1 MIRKHRSH
9 GAGTRPRPQLQHLQ
23 EKHVIDL
30 RVAAG
35 STVVIVDPA
44 AEIEVERNPV
54 APRLKS
60 LRGARIAIIDNT
72 KHMANRFLDAT
83 RAQLEA
89 RYQVDG
95 FEYYRK
101 FSASVPTPP
110 DVIDRLTRSCDA
122 VIHGVAD

>member
-1 MIRKHRSH
+1 MSECH
-9 GAGTRPRPQLQHLQ
+9 PVRPQLQQPQ
-23 EKHVIDL
+23 EKHVKDE
-30 RVAAG
+30 RSAAG
-35 STVVIVDPA
+35 PTIVIVDPA
-44 AEIEVERNPV
+44 AEIEVERNPI

-101 FSASVPTPP
+101 FSASVPTPT
-110 DVIDRLTRSCDA
+110 DVIERLTKSCDA